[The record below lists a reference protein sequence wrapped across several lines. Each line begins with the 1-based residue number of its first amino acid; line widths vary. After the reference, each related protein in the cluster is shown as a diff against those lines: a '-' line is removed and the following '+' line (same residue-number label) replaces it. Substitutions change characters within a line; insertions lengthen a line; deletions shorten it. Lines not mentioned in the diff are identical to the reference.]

1 MSTDDTAER
10 LMVDENTSNSP
21 LFLRHKMA
29 YIFSEQYAKNKVV
42 LDDGCGSGY
51 GSFHLISNGAQKV
64 TGIDLSQEAIE
75 YANEKYKNKNL
86 NFIQMDVTKLNFND
100 NTFDTLTS
108 FQVIEHIKE
117 VDKYL
122 NEIKRVLRNGGV
134 ALITTPNKQT
144 YSPNTIGP
152 ENPFHV
158 KEYYLEELKN
168 LLDIYFS
175 KVQILGVNHSKK
187 VDNLEDS
194 AAYSFRK
201 NVRIILQ
208 KINMAFLFNLIPQ
221 KIKTSILRK
230 LNKNINISD
239 FTVSQVDV
247 KHTSDFMAV
256 CIIEK

>member
-21 LFLRHKMA
+21 LYLRHKMA
-29 YIFSEQYAKNKVV
+29 YIFSEQYTKNKVV

-51 GSFHLISNGAQKV
+51 GTFHLISNGAQKV

-75 YANEKYKNKNL
+75 YANQKYKNKDL
-86 NFIQMDVTKLNFND
+86 NFMQMDVTKLNFND

-122 NEIKRVLRNGGV
+122 NEIRRVLKNGGI

-144 YSPNTIGP
+144 YSPNSIEP

-158 KEYYLEELKN
+158 KEYYFEDLKN
-168 LLDIYFS
+168 LLDKYFS
-175 KVQILGVNHSKK
+175 KVQILGVNHNKK
-187 VDNLEDS
+187 VDNLEKS
-194 AAYSFRK
+194 AISIFRK
-201 NVRIILQ
+201 NLRIMLQ
-208 KINMAFLFNLIPQ
+208 KINLVFIFNLIPQ
-221 KIKTSILRK
+221 KIKKIILRK
-230 LNKNINISD
+230 LNKGINISD
-239 FTVSQVDV
+239 FSISEVEVD
-247 KHTSDFMAV
+247 HTSDFMAICTV
-256 CIIEK
+256 EK